1 MEAKIKMVQQ
11 KNKLRHYEDNIL
23 INNAQRDKKKANI
36 TKREKEERN
45 KGNKLRY
52 IDMKR

>member
-23 INNAQRDKKKANI
+23 INNAQRDKKEATLQNE
-36 TKREKEERN
+36 KRKKETR
-45 KGNKLRY
+45 GTSY
-52 IDMKR
+52 DT